1 MNHNQIK
8 KFLHS
13 TGTDLRLSE
22 NETLEEIRQLSN
34 QLQRLYE
41 RAPPRGVALA
51 TLSALLE
58 TCKTSH
64 PLTLKPPIVTK
75 INDSHITHHDKST
88 NTDTNISQLQHTT
101 SNGCAKI
108 TITDESGKSLNRQS
122 INNKNLV
129 DVVGGHSVTFSDDL
143 INKTSDE
150 SSNQS
155 TSNINYE
162 NLKLQCMCSSFDQSF
177 DEYTELSNCNC
188 CKTKSLNL
196 KCQQCNMIC
205 KQSNMKCCHN
215 DNNVNNSNLC
225 DKIVKKLSDK
235 NLDELS
241 NEQSSIRHVHKND
254 ENYVLDSLKNMI
266 KINPLQQSKSD
277 DLRLIKSHNNLSAD
291 ECSLNNEISTTQ
303 SQVELSLN
311 LGNKLEA
318 PTNTEIDV
326 CKKNEVSGLTV
337 EGTGANLNKKKQLVL
352 DLNDRSK
359 YTKEVSV

>member
-1 MNHNQIK
+1 M
-8 KFLHS
+8 
-13 TGTDLRLSE
+13 SE

-51 TLSALLE
+51 TISALLE
-58 TCKTSH
+58 TCRTSH

-75 INDSHITHHDKST
+75 LNDSHITHSDKST

-122 INNKNLV
+122 SIIDKNLI
-129 DVVGGHSVTFSDDL
+129 DAGGGNCVTFCDDL

-177 DEYTELSNCNC
+177 DEYTDVRNCNC
-188 CKTKSLNL
+188 SKTKSLDL
-196 KCQQCNMIC
+196 KCLKCNMIC

-225 DKIVKKLSDK
+225 DKIVKRLSDK
-235 NLDELS
+235 NLVELS
-241 NEQSSIRHVHKND
+241 NEQSSKLHVHNTND

-266 KINPLQQSKSD
+266 KINPLTISKSD
-277 DLRLIKSHNNLSAD
+277 DLRLIKSSHNNLPVD
-291 ECSLNNEISTTQ
+291 ECSLSHNLINEISTTP
-303 SQVELSLN
+303 QVEISLN

-318 PTNTEIDV
+318 PTNTE
-326 CKKNEVSGLTV
+326 VSGLML